1 MMQSELSKLLTT
13 NEDKRKGI
21 LFTYFVGAIW
31 IIGVINIVQNLYF
44 SLTIEGTIG
53 EEYASY
59 NLPNFSF
66 LILMSLIWVG
76 HRWYPL
82 VMRHAFMSLLVI
94 GAIFTFEI
102 EDLSASSLVIL
113 TIPII
118 MAAFLIR
125 PIYGFVYYL
134 GIVATY
140 SLKLQLEGYTLLD
153 ETVVPFIGLIS
164 MIIFAVVA
172 WLIALSLERAL
183 EESRALNRELDQ
195 RVQERTQ
202 ELAQA
207 LARESAMAVRNE
219 TILTSIADGVLVF
232 DANGRVLIS
241 NPAANRL
248 ARRDL
253 HPFSLNEVLGSI
265 EGKATELLRGWLGGQ
280 KPENQN
286 NVKFEWNGRTISAN
300 VAPVILPTTTGGQVG
315 AGQVMVL
322 RDFTREAQLERMKD
336 VFLGTVSH
344 ELRTP
349 MSAIKGYVSVLLQTE
364 KASISSD
371 GYEYLQTI
379 DVSIKQLLKLANEL
393 IDVSRMETGEI
404 ELYREWIDLTT
415 IISQAIK
422 IVQQEFASRNLKLDL
437 KVVENLPELYLDKS
451 RILQIML
458 NLLSN
463 AYKYT
468 KEGGATVEVMQ
479 DEQWVYVAVIDT
491 GVGMKEADQA
501 SLFGRFF
508 RASDRVVQQAGGTGL
523 GLSITK
529 GLVELHGGQLAFESQ
544 YGVGTTFKIILPKQ
558 VAEAQPQALET
569 TDSKAMTTS
578 NLIAA

>member
-1 MMQSELSKLLTT
+1 
-13 NEDKRKGI
+13 
-21 LFTYFVGAIW
+21 
-31 IIGVINIVQNLYF
+31 
-44 SLTIEGTIG
+44 
-53 EEYASY
+53 
-59 NLPNFSF
+59 
-66 LILMSLIWVG
+66 
-76 HRWYPL
+76 
-82 VMRHAFMSLLVI
+82 
-94 GAIFTFEI
+94 
-102 EDLSASSLVIL
+102 
-113 TIPII
+113 
-118 MAAFLIR
+118 
-125 PIYGFVYYL
+125 
-134 GIVATY
+134 
-140 SLKLQLEGYTLLD
+140 
-153 ETVVPFIGLIS
+153 

-529 GLVELHGGQLAFESQ
+529 GLVELHGGQLTFESQ